1 MIYHENVPSSS
12 DSGVAG
18 ASFEILNQFRRL
30 TQAVAI
36 LQLEKPSDWA
46 AFSYSVGSPNDTNL
60 TKDEIRQVMQLR
72 VDFSEDAIA
81 KVCQ

>member
-1 MIYHENVPSSS
+1 MIHHDTSLSSEA
-12 DSGVAG
+12 GAG
-18 ASFEILNQFRRL
+18 ASFEVMNQCRRL
-30 TQAVAI
+30 SQAVAI

-46 AFSYSVGSPNDTNL
+46 VFSYTVGSPIDENL